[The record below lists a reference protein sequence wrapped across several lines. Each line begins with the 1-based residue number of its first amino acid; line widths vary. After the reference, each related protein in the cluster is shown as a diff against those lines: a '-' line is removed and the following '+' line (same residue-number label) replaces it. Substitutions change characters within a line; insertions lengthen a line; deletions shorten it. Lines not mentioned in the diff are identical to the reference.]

1 VDEVI
6 CVSPGALDIVRE
18 ALAKE
23 KGGDGLALWL
33 EVNGISGDAYTYDL
47 WFGPAGA
54 IAPGDAEVLVG
65 GLRFVVPQQSIE
77 RVRGATLDASHRGIE
92 GGLVISNPNLPPTA
106 SARAPRGALSGP
118 VAERLLGVLERDVN
132 PFLASHGGHVDLVGV
147 EEPTAYVEMSGG
159 CQGCGLARAT
169 LSQGIVVAL
178 TDAVEEISEVVDVT
192 DHSSGS
198 HPYFEPG
205 VV

>member
-1 VDEVI
+1 M
-6 CVSPGALDIVRE
+6 
-18 ALAKE
+18 
-23 KGGDGLALWL
+23 
-33 EVNGISGDAYTYDL
+33 
-47 WFGPAGA
+47 
-54 IAPGDAEVLVG
+54 
-65 GLRFVVPQQSIE
+65 
-77 RVRGATLDASHRGIE
+77 
-92 GGLVISNPNLPPTA
+92 
-106 SARAPRGALSGP
+106 
-118 VAERLLGVLERDVN
+118 AERLLEVLERDVN